1 MNMAEVR
8 TIDKNNIGSR
18 SPFTKGARGIC
29 ILLFL
34 LSIGLS
40 GCKVYSFTG
49 ASVPADV
56 KTVTIEQIR
65 NLASNGPASL
75 NQTIMDKLK
84 QKFVNE
90 ASLTQAASD
99 GDLIFKGSV
108 SSYTFSPQAPT
119 AQVQSGVNR
128 LTITLSITFINQK
141 YPKESWKTP
150 ETFSRYADVPGS
162 TNLNDV
168 QDRLIEEISKQLID
182 DIFNKALVKW

>member
-1 MNMAEVR
+1 
-8 TIDKNNIGSR
+8 
-18 SPFTKGARGIC
+18 
-29 ILLFL
+29 
-34 LSIGLS
+34 
-40 GCKVYSFTG
+40 
-49 ASVPADV
+49 
-56 KTVTIEQIR
+56 
-65 NLASNGPASL
+65 
-75 NQTIMDKLK
+75 MDKLK

-119 AQVQSGVNR
+119 AQLQSGVNR